1 MGLVEALMIFRGC
14 WKLGVED
21 TILATLKVLKDER
34 VLGRKGLLVLFVVSL
49 GLVAKANEHTRTDGA
64 QLHTHPG
71 LAKAGRL
78 KNGKYFAIVLSPIQD
93 GQLRLRI
100 LLCLVF
106 VRVNG
111 FSRGGMV
118 ASGGK
123 EAVVNGDVALE
134 ERETGTVEVL
144 IEVSA
149 RCSRDSRGQGRGVAN
164 GVGLMGAAQK
174 GLEKEFGRIEMHRL
188 IETSEERLGAHS
200 ITDDGGVL
208 GGVQDIMDKG
218 IRK

>member
-14 WKLGVED
+14 WKLGIED
-21 TILATLKVLKDER
+21 MILATLKVLKDER

-78 KNGKYFAIVLSPIQD
+78 KNGKHFSIVLSPIAD

-100 LLCLVF
+100 LLCLIF

-111 FSRGGMV
+111 FSRGG
-118 ASGGK
+118 K
-123 EAVVNGDVALE
+123 EAVVNGDVTLE
-134 ERETGTVEVL
+134 ERETGTLEGL

-149 RCSRDSRGQGRGVAN
+149 RARCSRGQGRGVVS

-174 GLEKEFGRIEMHRL
+174 GLEKEFGWIEMHRLL

-200 ITDDGGVL
+200 VTDDGGVL